1 MNKEQMKAEAVERM
15 KMLEL
20 LPTAIREFENEDKIN
35 FSVDGILFWLDE
47 EKQQLVK
54 DFEKQTGGLVY
65 HVIWGKYKVGADV
78 VTMTSLLYVSEHE
91 EEWELEREDIK
102 EGCPIAYVVNDEWNE
117 KDLGSIEVKPAFG
130 GILRVA

>member
-54 DFEKQTGGLVY
+54 DFEEQTGGLVY

-78 VTMTSLLYVSEHE
+78 VTMTSLLYVSAHE
-91 EEWELEREDIK
+91 EEWELEREDVK

-130 GILRVA
+130 GVLRVA